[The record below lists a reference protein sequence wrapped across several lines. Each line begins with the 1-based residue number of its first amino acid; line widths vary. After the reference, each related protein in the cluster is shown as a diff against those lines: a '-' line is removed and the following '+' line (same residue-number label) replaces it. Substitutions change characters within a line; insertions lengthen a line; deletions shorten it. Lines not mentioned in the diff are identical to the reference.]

1 MAEGNHVVSMPAT
14 TIVIAYDGPALDGGV
29 MDVRDLAPA
38 LLAAG
43 RLFEEANRVLNADR
57 SKVAV
62 RVRGDFKTG
71 SFAITLEAIQ
81 SVYEQIRGF
90 LAGEDVTALVNLI
103 TLVGFGSTATLGLIQ
118 VLKWLKGRAPKAA
131 VRLEDGNVRLEAIAE
146 SGEVESIDVEE
157 QVVALLQD
165 LAVRRAA
172 AGMLQPL
179 AQPGID
185 RFEVRDDGRVLTT
198 VYKAEVGYFEP
209 AETEAAA
216 ITEQRFRKAFS
227 IVSLAFKDGN
237 KWRLNDGNAT
247 INATISDEDFVRRVE
262 ASEIAFAKGD
272 ILICDIKLEQF
283 RSGDGLRTEY
293 TVEKVVD
300 HQRAPRQMSI
310 PGL

>member
-1 MAEGNHVVSMPAT
+1 MPAT
-14 TIVIAYDGPALDGGV
+14 TIVIAYDGPALEGGV

-43 RLFEEANRVLNADR
+43 RLFEEANRVLNGDR

-81 SVYEQIRGF
+81 SVYEQIKGF

-103 TLVGFGSTATLGLIQ
+103 TLVGFGGGTTLGLIQ
-118 VLKWLKGRAPKAA
+118 TLKWLKGRIPKAA
-131 VRLEDGNVRLEAIAE
+131 VRLEDGNVRLEAVADT
-146 SGEVESIDVEE
+146 GEVEWIEVEA
-157 QVVALLQD
+157 QVIALLQD

-179 AQPGID
+179 AQAGID
-185 RFEVRDDGRVLTT
+185 RFEVREAGRVVTT
-198 VYKAEVGYFEP
+198 VSKSEASYFEP
-209 AETEAAA
+209 AETASAAL
-216 ITEQRFRKAFS
+216 TEQHFRKAFS

-247 INATISDEDFVRRVE
+247 INVAIADDDFIRRVE
-262 ASEIAFAKGD
+262 ASEISFAKGD

-283 RSGDGLRTEY
+283 RAGEGLRTEY

-300 HQRAPRQMSI
+300 HQRAPRQMTI